1 VQAVPD
7 SKRTLEVSI
16 VDELLKNRTLQAAGL
31 RAARVFAPD
40 ALRGLVVIL
49 MALDHAN
56 LLVAQQ
62 HTSGEYWGGSFPVY
76 GDSLAFLTRFV
87 THFCAPGFF
96 LLMGLGMALF
106 ARQRQER
113 GWTRWEVIRHFLTR
127 GGLLIA
133 LQFLVVNLA
142 WNLSP
147 GGWDPQIYIGVLFA
161 LGGAMIV
168 GSLLLWLRPVYLLG
182 LAVALLIGTEL
193 LVPDPG
199 LWGATMRV
207 STLLWLSPGGTFSPE
222 GGVVLWSNY
231 QTLPWLEM
239 ATLGLVFGHWL
250 ADDPRK
256 AFGRAWR
263 IGLACLAAF
272 AVVRYLDGFGNIRPR
287 MGNSWIDY
295 FNLVKYPPSIAF
307 TLLTTGVNLSLLWL
321 FSRAGERSRRFVWPL
336 VILGQAP
343 LFFYVQHLFL
353 YAGLGHL
360 LAPNG
365 TSIPAMYPI
374 WLLGLLILFPLCLG
388 YRWFKRHQP
397 DHQGLRQVWEWV
409 VVAFGPLGLLAYWL
423 DQRQAGGSSWRCALG
438 ATVYSV
444 IGNAAGLLMLLTV
457 YYVLIPNSSIGLLML
472 LAPLLVGWLAFRAP
486 LLGVRLEI
494 GYLRAAGRGLLT
506 EMISSSLAMAGLF
519 PVLYLGVIH
528 WLAGRNDLARPAW
541 WGIFGLAMLA
551 GALLVYPFHLWLA
564 RRGLDGI
571 ATPEDAVHRPTPSLR
586 NAWAA
591 LLLSVALLVASLGL
605 TMGLTA

>member
-1 VQAVPD
+1 MAESQ
-7 SKRTLEVSI
+7 
-16 VDELLKNRTLQAAGL
+16 KNRTFEAAGA
-31 RAARVFAPD
+31 RAARIFAPD
-40 ALRGLVVIL
+40 ALRGLIIVF

-62 HTSGEYWGGSFPVY
+62 HPSGEYWGGSLPVY

-106 ARQRQER
+106 ARTRLER

-127 GGLLIA
+127 GVMLIA

-161 LGGAMIV
+161 FGGAMIV

-182 LAVALLIGTEL
+182 LTLALLIGTEL
-193 LVPDPG
+193 LVPDAG
-199 LWGATMRV
+199 LWGARMNV
-207 STLLWLSPGGTFSPE
+207 PTLLLLLPGGFFSPE
-222 GGVVLWSNY
+222 GSVVLWSNY

-250 ADDPRK
+250 ADDSRK
-256 AFGRAWR
+256 AFGRAWKL
-263 IGLACLAAF
+263 GLACLAAF
-272 AVVRYLDGFGNIRPR
+272 VVVRYLDGFGNIRPR
-287 MGNSWIDY
+287 MGDGWIGF

-307 TLLTTGVNLSLLWL
+307 TLMTTGVNLSLLWL
-321 FSRAGERSRRFVWPL
+321 FSRAGERSRRFLWPL
-336 VILGQAP
+336 VIFGQAP

-353 YAGLGHL
+353 YVGLGHL
-360 LAPNG
+360 FAPNG
-365 TSIPAMYPI
+365 TSIPAMYPF

-388 YRWFKRHQP
+388 YGWFKRRQP
-397 DHQGLRQVWEWV
+397 RDRGLRLAWEWSA
-409 VVAFGPLGLLAYWL
+409 VAFGPLGLLAYWL
-423 DQRQAGGSSWRCALG
+423 DNRQAGGSSWRRALG
-438 ATVYSV
+438 STVYSV
-444 IGNAAGLLMLLTV
+444 IGNTAGLLALLAF
-457 YYVLIPNSSIGLLML
+457 YYFFVPNGSIGPIAL

-486 LLGVRLEI
+486 QLGARLRM
-494 GYLRAAGRGLLT
+494 GYPRAAGRALLT
-506 EMISSSLAMAGLF
+506 EIISASLVMAGLF

-528 WLAGRNDLARPAW
+528 WLSGHNDLARPAW
-541 WGIFGLAMLA
+541 WGIFGLAVLA

-564 RRGLDGI
+564 RRGLDGR
-571 ATPEDAVHRPTPSLR
+571 AMPEDASGQPTPSLR
-586 NAWAA
+586 TAWAA
-591 LLLSVALLVASLGL
+591 LLLSFALLVASLGL
-605 TMGLTA
+605 TMGLMA